1 MKRQLTT
8 ILLTIIAVTAM
19 AIPAKRGF
27 WKTITLVDGTQVRA
41 ELRGD
46 EHMHYMQDAQ
56 GNKYV
61 KNQTGTYELGK
72 VEALQAKAQKR
83 RAMVN
88 KSRAKRAAVRKV
100 GGRTTYTGAKKGLI
114 ILVEY
119 ADFSFERG
127 HDAALYKR
135 VANEENFT
143 NADGFVGS
151 VADYFKA
158 QSNGQFTLSFDVVG
172 PVRLTKNLSY
182 YGGNNSDGDDEH
194 AADMIIE
201 ACQAADAQVNYAD
214 YDWDGDRE
222 VDQVFILYCGA
233 GAANGGGED
242 TIWPHEWNLSSAA
255 YYGDGDGPITL
266 DGVKIDTYACSA
278 ELQPDDYDYDMFT
291 GEITEV
297 YSWKIDGI
305 GTICHEFS
313 HCLGYPDMYDTR
325 PNGENYGM
333 LNWDLMDYGAY
344 NGDGFCPSG
353 YTSFEKWWAGWIEP
367 IELNEDAVDVT
378 AMKALAENGDVYV
391 IYNDSRRSKGI
402 EGEYYLLENRQKV
415 GWDKELSAEGLLI
428 LHVDYNA
435 DVWESNAV
443 NNTESQQR
451 CTVFHAS
458 NSEEEGP
465 EGDPYPYEDNNKL
478 TNTSIPKA
486 SLYNANADGKK
497 LMSKPV
503 TNITQNNDGTISFK
517 YGGSSS
523 SGGGNTPVTP
533 TGDYLFYESFN
544 SCVGTGGN
552 DGIWNGSIA
561 SADFVPDMDGWKSDK
576 SHGADQ
582 CAKFGTSSAD
592 GSATTPEFLVNG
604 TATLTFK
611 AGAWDSSKD
620 GTTLNLSVSSG
631 TISPKSVMMTRGAW
645 GSYTATIAA
654 TGNIKITFAAQK
666 GRFFLDEVL
675 AVDPTA
681 TGIKGISI
689 TERPA
694 DNRIYSIDGRYV
706 GNDLNILRPG
716 IYIVGG
722 RKVVR

>member
-1 MKRQLTT
+1 
-8 ILLTIIAVTAM
+8 
-19 AIPAKRGF
+19 
-27 WKTITLVDGTQVRA
+27 
-41 ELRGD
+41 
-46 EHMHYMQDAQ
+46 MQDAQ

-119 ADFSFERG
+119 ADSSFERG

-344 NGDGFCPSG
+344 NGNVLCPSL
-353 YTSFEKWWAGWIEP
+353 YTS
-367 IELNEDAVDVT
+367 
-378 AMKALAENGDVYV
+378 
-391 IYNDSRRSKGI
+391 
-402 EGEYYLLENRQKV
+402 LENR
-415 GWDKELSAEGLLI
+415 
-428 LHVDYNA
+428 
-435 DVWESNAV
+435 
-443 NNTESQQR
+443 
-451 CTVFHAS
+451 
-458 NSEEEGP
+458 
-465 EGDPYPYEDNNKL
+465 
-478 TNTSIPKA
+478 
-486 SLYNANADGKK
+486 
-497 LMSKPV
+497 
-503 TNITQNNDGTISFK
+503 
-517 YGGSSS
+517 
-523 SGGGNTPVTP
+523 
-533 TGDYLFYESFN
+533 
-544 SCVGTGGN
+544 
-552 DGIWNGSIA
+552 
-561 SADFVPDMDGWKSDK
+561 
-576 SHGADQ
+576 
-582 CAKFGTSSAD
+582 
-592 GSATTPEFLVNG
+592 
-604 TATLTFK
+604 
-611 AGAWDSSKD
+611 
-620 GTTLNLSVSSG
+620 
-631 TISPKSVMMTRGAW
+631 
-645 GSYTATIAA
+645 
-654 TGNIKITFAAQK
+654 
-666 GRFFLDEVL
+666 
-675 AVDPTA
+675 
-681 TGIKGISI
+681 
-689 TERPA
+689 
-694 DNRIYSIDGRYV
+694 
-706 GNDLNILRPG
+706 
-716 IYIVGG
+716 
-722 RKVVR
+722 

>member
-61 KNQTGTYELGK
+61 DEGDVYTLVSTEELASK
-72 VEALQAKAQKR
+72 ARTRRMAKTAHVVKR
-83 RAMVN
+83 QLP
-88 KSRAKRAAVRKV
+88 KKAVSY
-100 GGRTTYTGAKKGLI
+100 GNYIGSKKGLI
-114 ILVEY
+114 ILVNY
-119 ADFSFERG
+119 KDVSFKAG

-135 VANEENFT
+135 IANEKGYNEG
-143 NADGFVGS
+143 DFVGS
-151 VADYFKA
+151 IHDYFLD
-158 QSNGQFTLSFDVVG
+158 QSDGLFDLTFDVMG
-172 PVRLTKNLSY
+172 PITLANNRSY
-182 YGGNNSDGDDEH
+182 YGRNDSQGNDLH
-194 AADMIIE
+194 AEEMVIE
-201 ACQAADAQVNYAD
+201 GCKAIKDQVNFED
-214 YDWDGDRE
+214 YDWDGDGE
-222 VDQVFILYCGA
+222 VDQVYVIYA
-233 GAANGGGED
+233 GTGEASGGPK
-242 TIWPHEWNLSSAA
+242 TSVWPHAWELASSSN
-255 YYGDGDGPITL
+255 GILTL
-266 DGVKIDTYACSA
+266 NGYKINTYACGN
-278 ELQPDDYDYDMFT
+278 ELVD
-291 GEITEV
+291 E
-297 YSWKIDGI
+297 SIDGI
-305 GTICHEFS
+305 GTMCHEFS
-313 HCLGYPDMYDTR
+313 HCLGFPDFYDIDYS
-325 PNGENYGM
+325 GGWGLYS
-333 LNWDLMDYGAY
+333 WDLMDQGSY
-344 NGDGFCPSG
+344 NGDGFIPAG
-353 YTSFEKWWAGWIEP
+353 YSTWERWMAGWRDP
-367 IELNEDAVDVT
+367 IELTSATSVT
-378 AMKALAENGDVYV
+378 DMKSLQEGGSGYI
-391 IYNDSRRSKGI
+391 IYNPAHRD
-402 EGEYYLLENRQKV
+402 EYYILENRQLVK
-415 GWDKELSAEGLLI
+415 WDEGLPGDGMLV
-428 LHVDYNA
+428 LHVDYDQSVWDENKPNDDPKHQRMTWLAA
-435 DVWESNAV
+435 D
-443 NNTESQQR
+443 NTLQ
-451 CTVFHAS
+451 TDI
-458 NSEEEGP
+458 
-465 EGDPYPYEDNNKL
+465 DPDLGNEYLTWMGLIQDMYPYEANDSI
-478 TNTSIPKA
+478 TNTSNPA
-486 SLYNANADGKK
+486 FALYNKN
-497 LMSKPV
+497 
-503 TNITQNNDGTISFK
+503 TDGTYFLNKKVTDITRNDDGTMSFNF
-517 YGGSSS
+517 GDDTTPGSIDDDPSV
-523 SGGGNTPVTP
+523 TPVVP

-631 TISPKSVMMTRGAW
+631 TISPKSVMMTKGAW

-654 TGNIKITFAAQK
+654 TGNTKITFAAQK

>member
-119 ADFSFERG
+119 ADSSFERG

-214 YDWDGDRE
+214 YDWDDDGE

-242 TIWPHEWNLSSAA
+242 TIWPHEWNLSSAE
-255 YYGDGDGPITL
+255 YYGYGDGPITL

-325 PNGENYGM
+325 SNGENYGM
-333 LNWDLMDYGAY
+333 YNWDLMDYGAY

-402 EGEYYLLENRQKV
+402 EGEYYLLENRQNV

-478 TNTSIPKA
+478 TNTSTPKA

-523 SGGGNTPVTP
+523 AGGGDTPVTP

-544 SCVGTGGN
+544 SCDGTGGN
-552 DGIWNGSIA
+552 DGEWSGNIA
-561 SADFVPDMDGWKSDK
+561 SSKFKADNSGWTSEKS
-576 SHGADQ
+576 SGADR
-582 CAKFGTSSAD
+582 CAKFGT
-592 GSATTPEFLVNG
+592 GSVKGTATTPTFTVNG
-604 TATLTFK
+604 TATLTFR
-611 AGAWDSSKD
+611 AAPWGTD
-620 GTTLNLSVSSG
+620 GTTLALSVSDGS
-631 TISPKSVMMTRGAW
+631 ISPSSVTMKAGEWTTF
-645 GSYTATIAA
+645 TATITA
-654 TGNIKITFAAQK
+654 TGNTKVTFTPSK
-666 GRFFLDEVL
+666 RFFLDEVL